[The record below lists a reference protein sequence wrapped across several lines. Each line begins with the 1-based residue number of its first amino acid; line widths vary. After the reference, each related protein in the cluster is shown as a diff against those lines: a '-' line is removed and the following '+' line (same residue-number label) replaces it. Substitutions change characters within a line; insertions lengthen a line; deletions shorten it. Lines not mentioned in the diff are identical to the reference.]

1 MGQWRTFIVQPLPKE
16 KPQEIARGFIAL
28 VDLATL
34 NQPGHSD
41 RPVQEPS
48 VKLAPIFVALA
59 AASSASSETLNAS
72 VSSSLFFIVLS
83 IMALILLSDGSIHP
97 LRSITGTRSL
107 GAIGL
112 LISLFCGCT
121 PTNLH
126 SVILAPVAIS
136 FAAGA
141 TFLTSGIVSSGADR

>member
-1 MGQWRTFIVQPLPKE
+1 MSGLGQKRTFIVRLLPKE

-34 NQPGHSD
+34 NQAGQSD

-59 AASSASSETLNAS
+59 AVSSASSETLNAS
-72 VSSSLFFIVLS
+72 VSSSFFIVLS

-141 TFLTSGIVSSGADR
+141 TF